1 MMKIHPAPLTCVAL
15 LLAAALACGF
25 PTPGPVP
32 TEAPPPTEA
41 EPAPIETTPTSEPP
55 APTPEPPPE
64 PRVVVHQGDS
74 FNIFAL
80 DGSLIETRVAPGLA
94 SWPHPNQYQVV
105 GNDIYYVD
113 SGGDSLGGM
122 VKRVTSAGVEELA
135 FTAVAD
141 LANLTFAVSR
151 DGTMIAWAGG
161 EWGNSHLWVAD
172 INGGGSLQ
180 ILQSDPSTG
189 LEDFYVLEAYRWTA
203 EGDLLFTWQIS
214 GIGNLLYFGY
224 SSMYKYRPATG
235 EIIALAEA
243 PAGGGGPCWSIVSEG
258 CVYLVG
264 TCRLDPASPAG
275 LREREI
281 STGIE
286 TVLPLLPNQDQTG
299 AAAYSPS
306 GAKLA
311 YAFARGGM
319 DDVDGYIAVRH
330 NVGEAPVV
338 IATLPDGYY
347 HKVQWVDEGRM
358 VVEGAQAA
366 TTTVSLL
373 ALDGA
378 LTPISNGVLIGLMQ
392 P

>member
-1 MMKIHPAPLTCVAL
+1 MKVYFAPFIFVAL

-25 PTPGPVP
+25 PTPGPEP
-32 TEAPPPTEA
+32 TAALPPTEA
-41 EPAPIETTPTSEPP
+41 ESPPVEPSPTGEPP

-64 PRVVVHQGDS
+64 PQVVVHQSDN
-74 FNIFAL
+74 FNIYAL
-80 DGSLIETRVAPGLA
+80 DGSLIETRLAPGLA
-94 SWPHPNQYQVV
+94 PWPHPNQYQVV

-113 SGGDSLGGM
+113 SAGDSLGGM
-122 VKRVTSAGVEELA
+122 VKRVTSVGVEELA
-135 FTAVAD
+135 FTAVPD
-141 LANLTFAVSR
+141 MANLTFAVSR

-161 EWGNSHLWVAD
+161 EWGNSHLWVAE
-172 INGGGSLQ
+172 IGGGGVQLVT
-180 ILQSDPSTG
+180 QSDPALG
-189 LEDFYVLEAYRWTA
+189 LEDFYVLETYRWTA

-224 SSMYKYRPATG
+224 SSMYRYLPATG

-258 CVYLVG
+258 GVYLVG
-264 TCRLDPASPAG
+264 TCTADPAIPG

-281 STGIE
+281 STGVE

-306 GAKLA
+306 GGKLA

-338 IATLPDGYY
+338 IATLLDGYY

-366 TTTVSLL
+366 TTVSLL
-373 ALDGA
+373 TLDGA
-378 LTPISNGVLIGLMQ
+378 LTPIADGVLIGLMQ